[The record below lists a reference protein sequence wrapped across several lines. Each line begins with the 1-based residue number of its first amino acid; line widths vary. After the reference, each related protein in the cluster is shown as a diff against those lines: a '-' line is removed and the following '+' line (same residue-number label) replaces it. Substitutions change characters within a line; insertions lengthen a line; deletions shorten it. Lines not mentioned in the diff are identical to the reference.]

1 MAAGAEEPNAIL
13 QVGSS
18 PSTTI
23 PNIRATQAELYQGLT
38 ATSVA
43 GWPSVELDMM
53 AGVGKVGGAMMPPGF
68 YYKTF
73 MQPESLWPTYEKY
86 IRKAAGLGKVPAD
99 QDPDQYDKLNHHADV
114 LIIGAGP
121 AGLAAAKTLVG
132 SGLRVIVLD
141 EQNEFGGS
149 LLSSTENLM
158 VNLAWTGLPRLWDF
172 CIQILT
178 LPLLARTTAFGYYDH
193 NFVGAVERR
202 SDHLGENL
210 SGIRLQRLH
219 RIRAKKVIL
228 ATGALERPLVFANND
243 VPGCMLASAV
253 STYINRYAVASGSK
267 LVLMTTNDYAYQTA
281 IDWHNAGREV
291 VAVVDTRQ
299 ESNGDLVSKARSLG
313 IKILTGKAV
322 IEVSRQ
328 QASDRG

>member
-1 MAAGAEEPNAIL
+1 MTELNRLEKGGRIERAQSITFSFNGKRYTGCKGDTIASALLANGVDVVGRSFKYSRPRGILAAGAEEPNAIL

-149 LLSSTENLM
+149 LLSSKSLM
-158 VNLAWTGLPRLWDF
+158 VNLAWTGLLRLWDF

-178 LPLLARTTAFGYYDH
+178 LPCWR
-193 NFVGAVERR
+193 ERR
-202 SDHLGENL
+202 LLVTTTIIL
-210 SGIRLQRLH
+210 SERL
-219 RIRAKKVIL
+219 K
-228 ATGALERPLVFANND
+228 GA
-243 VPGCMLASAV
+243 
-253 STYINRYAVASGSK
+253 
-267 LVLMTTNDYAYQTA
+267 A
-281 IDWHNAGREV
+281 I
-291 VAVVDTRQ
+291 
-299 ESNGDLVSKARSLG
+299 
-313 IKILTGKAV
+313 I
-322 IEVSRQ
+322 
-328 QASDRG
+328 

>member
-1 MAAGAEEPNAIL
+1 MAELNRLEKGGRIERAQSITFAFNGKRYTGCKGDTIASALLANGVDVVGRSFKYSRPRGILAAGAEEPNAIL

-53 AGVGKVGGAMMPPGF
+53 AGVGKVGGAMMPPYF

-149 LLSSTENLM
+149 LLSSTEKLDGKPCM
-158 VNLAWTGLPRLWDF
+158 DWVAETLGLLYSDPNF
-172 CIQILT
+172 T
-178 LPLLARTTAFGYYDH
+178 LLARTTAFGYYDH

-202 SDHLGENL
+202 SDHLGENV
-210 SGIRLQRLH
+210 SGIRQRLH

-243 VPGCMLASAV
+243 VLRVYV
-253 STYINRYAVASGSK
+253 SVCCLYLY
-267 LVLMTTNDYAYQTA
+267 
-281 IDWHNAGREV
+281 
-291 VAVVDTRQ
+291 
-299 ESNGDLVSKARSLG
+299 
-313 IKILTGKAV
+313 
-322 IEVSRQ
+322 
-328 QASDRG
+328 